1 MDCSRPG
8 SVAMETLT
16 AKESV
21 VLELDREAAEG
32 LTLEHRKWA
41 EQVNDFLER
50 YSVHVHIIHMY
61 MYMYV

>member
-21 VLELDREAAEG
+21 VLELDQEAIEQ
-32 LTLEHRKWA
+32 LTPEHRKWV

-50 YSVHVHIIHMY
+50 YIVTLHHNHNTSLLT
-61 MYMYV
+61 